1 MLSTKP
7 EERNLRFTI
16 DTFSSADEGYPAS
29 ELVSTNT
36 SHPLKGWQSERF
48 CTYPQ
53 TIILRFSV
61 GECHVRKIQVL
72 SHHFKIASKLEF
84 FIGNHPKRSPASAGS
99 TAYTHSESSESM
111 DEPANQALV
120 EGEIRFARLGFVSL
134 GENAGSNF
142 KAREFKSVHVD
153 AMGTYLKVVLHK
165 NHINSLNLYNQVGLA
180 SLQLLGEYN
189 ELAAMQN
196 GILNDQADIRLDPL
210 LPDIVPDFSMGTY
223 QDQRLVQLVAAAS
236 KAKQEA
242 VKAENFVLAQQLKIL
257 VCLCKKA
264 ADEVAKLLLLKVKS
278 IEMEDYEMAED
289 AKEDIEQIR
298 TALDLKITDLGL
310 KKLADGRI
318 TLADETADTDLP
330 RQKVT
335 TAETA
340 IDVPKSTLD
349 RIIEEEKRAEA
360 ARLEAEV
367 NRLAELARIQ
377 NLHVESKPV
386 TPIPPPKLD
395 ANSKSNS
402 KTILKTAS
410 EERLP
415 PIQPMPDP
423 PAIAPPP
430 ITRSGSIPL
439 FPKLGTYQTESSA
452 TLASQDTHEPL
463 GDPEPL
469 TKEQREKNAL
479 LIQVHGEFLARCLL
493 SREFRLREQA
503 LEDVHQRLE
512 MWRKKN
518 KAVKKSKKQ
527 LTAVVPV
534 IDAVSPG
541 VEDPMASLTEEAAV
555 ERIRI
560 DWNTWMDA
568 PEVERDVFIGGV
580 YCAVERGLDD
590 TREKAL
596 LMTLALWRLLNKT
609 CATRDIPK
617 PMVFHYLNDLIPVLL
632 IKSGHMNPRIKQ
644 GCLDLVV
651 ALAKSYTVSPHSII
665 KFILKPVKLNASP
678 RYLVSR
684 LNALHEVI
692 LKIGVDDLR
701 QKLDAGSGLTV
712 KAIMA
717 FIEPLMHNKSADVR
731 EAAVAVFVDLAVAL
745 ENDELMFSYL
755 EHIRPQLVDII
766 QEKLIAARRTKSLV
780 EQQKMKEIG
789 KVLPKIVLPVQ
800 DSTASMNVDCS
811 TVDANDAVVKLEE
824 APSSAAQK
832 ETTTESPLKPTLKTN
847 SEKELLKS
855 LKSELD
861 EIKSMVQEQLDG
873 RHKDQE
879 HSDAGAPSALNSSEF
894 DGTLN
899 VRNGM
904 DVVLE
909 EEEDEKDS
917 DSVTRGRRQ
926 SQDKQQHA
934 RKRADLNASKSTRPQ
949 TSQKKS
955 ATHSKH
961 GSHER
966 MHSGAKVVRLQSVER
981 GRTTDKKRDTSKSR
995 RDPMS
1000 PSIRT
1005 RTSTPG
1011 TPKRAKTPASATA
1024 AKLKVDIA
1032 VHNLKMNPGEE
1043 ALANVLNGVCIFCNE
1058 KNVEFTEEN
1067 LDIHY
1072 WRDCPM
1078 LCVCPLCHILIE
1090 IPTLTN
1096 HMHHECDNKRLVKQ
1110 CSRCREMI
1118 MAKEFQGHVERQTCK
1133 PHSVIPGVAR
1143 CALCHQDVPHGDSGW
1158 KTHLLHAGGTC
1169 TAAKRDPKR
1178 SQNELDAAGQQ
1189 QAVGSFEPSSPLTV
1203 GTMMDSVQSLSGG
1216 SSNQADLDSKMD
1228 ALARKK
1234 SVPSDDATNDA
1245 ETIGSDSVGSL
1256 KKVGMKPAG
1265 SLQQLST
1272 VGKTAATQGEMV
1284 GNQESSESAAA
1295 VPTRSGEAGKQGKG
1309 SVNNLNST
1317 SSDAKGG
1324 LVASS
1329 KSKMKVTKKP
1339 PLRK

>member
-16 DTFSSADEGYPAS
+16 DTFSSADEGYPPS

-53 TIILRFSV
+53 TIILKFTV
-61 GECHVRKIQVL
+61 GECRVRKIQIL

-84 FIGNHPKRSPASAGS
+84 FIGKQPKRSTASARS
-99 TAYTHSESSESM
+99 TADSHSESSESMM

-153 AMGTYLKVVLHK
+153 AIGTHLKVVLHK

-196 GILNDQADIRLDPL
+196 GFLNEQADIRLDPL

-236 KAKQEA
+236 KAKQDA

-278 IEMEDYEMAED
+278 IEIEDYEMAED

-298 TALDLKITDLGL
+298 AALDLKITDLGL
-310 KKLADGRI
+310 KKLSDGRI
-318 TLADETADTDLP
+318 TLADETADTDVP
-330 RQKVT
+330 RHKVT
-335 TAETA
+335 TADTA

-367 NRLAELARIQ
+367 NRLTELARIQ
-377 NLHVESKPV
+377 NERVPSKPV
-386 TPIPPPKLD
+386 TPIPLAKLD

-423 PAIAPPP
+423 PANAPPP
-430 ITRSGSIPL
+430 ITRSASIPL

-452 TLASQDTHEPL
+452 TLASQDSTHEPL

-527 LTAVVPV
+527 PAVPV
-534 IDAVSPG
+534 VDAVSPAG
-541 VEDPMASLTEEAAV
+541 VEDPLANLPEEAVV

-560 DWNTWMDA
+560 DWNTWVDA

-609 CATRDIPK
+609 CTTRDIPK

-684 LNALHEVI
+684 LNALHEVV

-731 EAAVAVFVDLAVAL
+731 EAAVAVFVDLAVVL
-745 ENDELMFSYL
+745 DNDELMFSYL

-789 KVLPKIVLPVQ
+789 KVLPKVVLPVQ
-800 DSTASMNVDCS
+800 DSTASMNVDC
-811 TVDANDAVVKLEE
+811 TLVEPNDAVAKPEE
-824 APSSAAQK
+824 VPTAAPTEITA
-832 ETTTESPLKPTLKTN
+832 ESPSKPPLKTN

-879 HSDAGAPSALNSSEF
+879 YSETGAPSVLNGSEV
-894 DGTLN
+894 DGVSN
-899 VRNGM
+899 ARNGM
-904 DVVLE
+904 EVVLE
-909 EEEDEKDS
+909 EEEEEEREDKDS

-926 SQDKQQHA
+926 SQDKQQLT
-934 RKRADLNASKSTRPQ
+934 RKRADVGTANVSKSTRPQ
-949 TSQKKS
+949 TSRQKS
-955 ATHSKH
+955 AAHSKH

-966 MHSGAKVVRLQSVER
+966 MHSGAKVVRLQSIER
-981 GRTTDKKRDTSKSR
+981 GGATTEKRQDTSKSR

-1000 PSIRT
+1000 PANRT

-1011 TPKRAKTPASATA
+1011 TPRRAKTPASATA

-1058 KNVEFTEEN
+1058 KNPEFTEEN

-1118 MAKEFQGHVERQTCK
+1118 MAKEFQGHVERQTCR

-1143 CALCHQDVPHGDSGW
+1143 CPLCHQDVPHGDSGW

-1169 TAAKRDPKR
+1169 TAAKRDPKP
-1178 SQNELDAAGQQ
+1178 SQNKLDAAGQTV
-1189 QAVGSFEPSSPLTV
+1189 QAVGSQEVDANVT
-1203 GTMMDSVQSLSGG
+1203 GGGKIDSVQSLAGG
-1216 SSNQADLDSKMD
+1216 NQADMD
-1228 ALARKK
+1228 LKGDAKTT
-1234 SVPSDDATNDA
+1234 SDNPNNI
-1245 ETIGSDSVGSL
+1245 EVIGSDSTSSL
-1256 KKVGMKPAG
+1256 KSSMKPSG
-1265 SLQQLST
+1265 SLQQLGA
-1272 VGKTAATQGEMV
+1272 VGKAATKGEAA
-1284 GNQESSESAAA
+1284 GNQESEPTT
-1295 VPTRSGEAGKQGKG
+1295 VPTKNTEAGRQGKG
-1309 SVNNLNST
+1309 SVNNLYSA
-1317 SSDAKGG
+1317 SDAKG
-1324 LVASS
+1324 VAAANS

>member
-7 EERNLRFTI
+7 DERNLRFTI
-16 DTFSSADEGYPAS
+16 DAFSSADEGYPAS

-53 TIILRFSV
+53 TIIIRFSV
-61 GECHVRKIQVL
+61 GECRVRKIQVL

-84 FIGNHPKRSPASAGS
+84 FIGKQPKRSPASAGS

-111 DEPANQALV
+111 DEPANQALM

-153 AMGTYLKVVLHK
+153 EMGTHLKVVLHK

-189 ELAAMQN
+189 DLAAMQN
-196 GILNDQADIRLDPL
+196 GFLNEQADITLDPF

-310 KKLADGRI
+310 KKLSDGRI
-318 TLADETADTDLP
+318 ALADETADTDLP

-349 RIIEEEKRAEA
+349 RILEEEKRAEA

-377 NLHVESKPV
+377 TEHVASKPA
-386 TPIPPPKLD
+386 TPIPPAKLD
-395 ANSKSNS
+395 SKSNS

-423 PAIAPPP
+423 PANAPPP

-512 MWRKKN
+512 MWRKNN

-527 LTAVVPV
+527 STAVVPV

-541 VEDPMASLTEEAAV
+541 VEGDPMASLTEEAAV

-609 CATRDIPK
+609 CTTRDIPK

-632 IKSGHMNPRIKQ
+632 IKSGHMNPRVKQ

-651 ALAKSYTVSPHSII
+651 ALAKSYSVSPHSII

-789 KVLPKIVLPVQ
+789 KVLPKVVLPVQ
-800 DSTASMNVDCS
+800 DSTASMNVDCNP
-811 TVDANDAVVKLEE
+811 VEANDAVVKLEE
-824 APSSAAQK
+824 ARPSAAQK

-879 HSDAGAPSALNSSEF
+879 HSDDGVPSVLNSSEV
-894 DGTLN
+894 DGTFV
-899 VRNGM
+899 VRNDM
-904 DVVLE
+904 DVVL

-926 SQDKQQHA
+926 SQDKQQQHA
-934 RKRADLNASKSTRPQ
+934 RKRADLGISNVSKSTRPQ
-949 TSQKKS
+949 TSRQKS
-955 ATHSKH
+955 AAHSKH

-981 GRTTDKKRDTSKSR
+981 GGTTDKKRDMSKSR

-1000 PSIRT
+1000 PSTRT

-1178 SQNELDAAGQQ
+1178 SQNELDAAGQTI
-1189 QAVGSFEPSSPLTV
+1189 QAVASFEPSSPLPV
-1203 GTMMDSVQSLSGG
+1203 DARGPMDSVHSLSGA
-1216 SSNQADLDSKMD
+1216 NQADLDTKLDS
-1228 ALARKK
+1228 LVRKK
-1234 SVPSDDATNDA
+1234 DVPSDNPNNA

-1256 KKVGMKPAG
+1256 KSGMKPSG
-1265 SLQQLST
+1265 SLQQIGAI
-1272 VGKTAATQGEMV
+1272 GKTATKGESV
-1284 GNQESSESAAA
+1284 GNQDSELTALS
-1295 VPTRSGEAGKQGKG
+1295 TKSGEAGKQGKG
-1309 SVNNLNST
+1309 SVNNLNSM
-1317 SSDAKGG
+1317 SSDAKGV
-1324 LVASS
+1324 VAANS
-1329 KSKMKVTKKP
+1329 KSKVKVTKKP